1 MTESPTAVTWP
12 PETRGCPRWHAAGG
26 VALAGARPAAAEV
39 DWEALLTRSPLA
51 TCRTSPLGAAGAG
64 DRATP

>member
-26 VALAGARPAAAEV
+26 VAMAGAHPVPHDADEADEGEGAE
-39 DWEALLTRSPLA
+39 EAEGVA
-51 TCRTSPLGAAGAG
+51 
-64 DRATP
+64 